1 VIEILDQLGNQISL
15 KSPAKRIISLV
26 PSQTELLHYFG
37 LEEETIG
44 ITKFCI
50 HPNEWFVSK
59 NRVGGTK
66 NLQIEAIRDLQPDL
80 IIANKEENTQAEIE
94 ELQKEFN
101 VYISDIITMT
111 DAYQMIEH
119 VGCLCGKEQQAVDLI
134 DEIQESFED
143 FKQVSG
149 KVAYFIWRDPFMVCG
164 QSNFI
169 NEVISFA
176 GFENVI
182 DLPRYVELS
191 SAELSKLDL
200 DYIFLSSE
208 PYPFKEE
215 HINEFKEL
223 SKAKIVLVDGE
234 MFSWYGSRMLKL
246 RKYLDQLKSIIDCS
260 V

>member
-37 LEEETIG
+37 LEDETAG

-50 HPNEWFVSK
+50 HPNEWFTSK
-59 NRVGGTK
+59 KRVGGTK
-66 NLQIEAIRDLQPDL
+66 NLRIDVIRGLQPDL

-94 ELQKEFN
+94 ALQKEFN
-101 VYISDIITMT
+101 VYISDIITIT

-134 DEIQESFED
+134 DNIQESFED
-143 FKQVSG
+143 FKQASG
-149 KVAYFIWRDPFMVCG
+149 KVAYFIWKDPFMVCG
-164 QSNFI
+164 HSNFI

-182 DLPRYVELS
+182 ASPRYIELS
-191 SAELSKLDL
+191 SSQLSELDV

-215 HINEFKEL
+215 HINEFKKL
-223 SKAKIVLVDGE
+223 TNAKIVLVDGE

-246 RKYLDQLKSIIDCS
+246 RNYLDQLKVAIG
-260 V
+260 